1 MSNNYKSY
9 AFISYSRKDEKWAKW
24 LQRKLESYKLPT
36 TIHNEYTSSKYLRP
50 VFRDKTDLNT
60 GILASELRN
69 ELDQSKFLIVICSPN
84 SAKSK
89 WVSEE
94 VRAFIE
100 QGRINDIIPFI
111 VDGTPQDYQNDN
123 PEECKEGECFPCFL
137 RQFTKEHPDQELL
150 GINIKEVGKE
160 PAFIRVVSKMLA
172 VDFDTLWKRNKRQ
185 KLISRMIMVALLLI
199 FIISI
204 GYVWRA
210 NQPFDLVLSISEQS
224 QNKALPFTDGVVEI
238 ELENDTL
245 RRSVVDIESPI
256 EFKNIPSKYRDQ
268 NARILFNGFGFN
280 SLDTLVDLSSAVEI
294 VIQRN
299 PSTYGL
305 INGQVKDYDDMPISE
320 ATVTVG
326 SQSATTDING
336 FFTLNI
342 PLAEQL
348 PSDPGY
354 VATVTHNSAVSTTTL
369 YPDSGNNINNIIYI
383 Q

>member
-69 ELDQSKFLIVICSPN
+69 ELDQSKFLVVICSPN

-150 GINIKEVGKE
+150 GINVKEVGKE

-199 FIISI
+199 FILSI

-210 NQPFDLVLSISEQS
+210 NQPFDLVLSIAEQS

-238 ELENDTL
+238 ELENDTTSL
-245 RRSVVDIESPI
+245 SPCAT
-256 EFKNIPSKYRDQ
+256 PS
-268 NARILFNGFGFN
+268 
-280 SLDTLVDLSSAVEI
+280 S
-294 VIQRN
+294 
-299 PSTYGL
+299 PS
-305 INGQVKDYDDMPISE
+305 
-320 ATVTVG
+320 
-326 SQSATTDING
+326 
-336 FFTLNI
+336 
-342 PLAEQL
+342 
-348 PSDPGY
+348 
-354 VATVTHNSAVSTTTL
+354 
-369 YPDSGNNINNIIYI
+369 
-383 Q
+383 